1 MYREGIKG
9 DSEIRFTGFTFLEN
23 QGYTVLR
30 FPEYLVVY
38 RIDEV
43 ITEIDYSIKCIEKQI
58 EEKN

>member
-1 MYREGIKG
+1 MGQKEKLCFG
-9 DSEIRFTGFTFLEN
+9 DYQRQTFLEN

-30 FPEYLVVY
+30 FAEYLVVY

-43 ITEIDYSIKCIEKQI
+43 ISEIDYSIKCIEKQI

>member
-1 MYREGIKG
+1 MGQKEKLCFG
-9 DSEIRFTGFTFLEN
+9 DYQRQTFLDN

-30 FPEYLVVY
+30 FAEYLVVY

-43 ITEIDYSIKCIEKQI
+43 ISEIDYSIKCIEKQI